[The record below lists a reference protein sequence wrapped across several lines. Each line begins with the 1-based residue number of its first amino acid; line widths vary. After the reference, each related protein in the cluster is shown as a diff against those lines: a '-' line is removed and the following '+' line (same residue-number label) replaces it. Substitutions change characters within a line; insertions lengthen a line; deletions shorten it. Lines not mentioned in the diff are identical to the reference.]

1 MPYPQKRCA
10 CDRAYVAARGQGYGP
25 QLLLFLC
32 GIFSGIL
39 ASPMVGCVDNPDG
52 DDDGNV
58 DDDVFG
64 SEGSPELCGR
74 TDLAC
79 ESSEEAAVSQPPS
92 VVADVS
98 CSRDVFGCSSSNALG
113 CLASLRSG
121 CLVASDVSRQLVRS
135 ESVPQSFLC
144 DMGIQPHRLPPF
156 VPRCLGGV
164 PRIIISLCALGRHV
178 GLGALP
184 FGLFVIEPKTSR
196 RSLGHPGT
204 ASSCSPAAA
213 HAHARARA
221 RAI

>member
-1 MPYPQKRCA
+1 MPYPRKRCA
-10 CDRAYVAARGQGYGP
+10 CDRAYVAARGQGHGP
-25 QLLLFLC
+25 QLLLFL
-32 GIFSGIL
+32 SVIL
-39 ASPMVGCVDNPDG
+39 SACVAPLMVGDTKDPS
-52 DDDGNV
+52 DDDNGNIDDSV
-58 DDDVFG
+58 DIR
-64 SEGSPELCGR
+64 EGSPELCGR

-121 CLVASDVSRQLVRS
+121 CLVASDVSRHLVRS
-135 ESVPQSFLC
+135 EKVLQSFLG

-184 FGLFVIEPKTSR
+184 FGLFVVEPKTNR